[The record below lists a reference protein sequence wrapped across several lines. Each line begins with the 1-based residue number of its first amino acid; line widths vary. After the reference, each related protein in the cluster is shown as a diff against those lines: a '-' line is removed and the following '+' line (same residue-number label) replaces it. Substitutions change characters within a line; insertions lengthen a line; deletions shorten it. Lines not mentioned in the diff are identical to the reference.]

1 MDREGQVALTAR
13 GVRFA
18 PQPLDELFARMRAI
32 ALQYEER
39 EELLRL
45 GRTPRAI
52 TDAHAP
58 HTHLE
63 RAEEEDL
70 QRVGALRR
78 AFDRRGPLRRE
89 DPGDGLRVSGCER
102 ELGQPSAKPRHE
114 TGARHEEVAVALLA
128 HGPERV
134 LELAIGTLA
143 IRVETG
149 GENARLRFGVSRSNS

>member
-1 MDREGQVALTAR
+1 MDREGQVALSAR

-32 ALQYEER
+32 ALQYQER

-78 AFDRRGPLRRE
+78 ARWPRGPPRAGGRRARRSLRPRATPRGRPRRRRE
-89 DPGDGLRVSGCER
+89 ARASRRHRCASAAGCRRRPASGTAR
-102 ELGQPSAKPRHE
+102 PRRD
-114 TGARHEEVAVALLA
+114 TTPPTRRTRRAGPARTR
-128 HGPERV
+128 G
-134 LELAIGTLA
+134 
-143 IRVETG
+143 
-149 GENARLRFGVSRSNS
+149 